1 MNLNDPK
8 LTAYALDE
16 LDEPERSAISR
27 AVAESA
33 EAQRF
38 VDEIRGLASA
48 LKSEFAAE
56 IEKEPPVLSSL
67 TESALELAQG
77 SGRTELSRTL
87 TDIHDDAWFWSI
99 ARPLA
104 IAAVLALLAVVSG
117 VAVFSLR
124 REGVQVAQ
132 SEWAR
137 LPAGPANPADVEGEF
152 QMPTEVSPPPVTSSS
167 SNVPLV
173 DAAPAK
179 AAKFRGFM
187 SSSSGYAVNKSL
199 AQAVSS
205 GEAFRDIRE
214 RASEFSTATYDH
226 IGENPFLDARTN
238 PLST

>member
-56 IEKEPPVLSSL
+56 IEKEPPALSSL
-67 TESALELAQG
+67 TESALELAQS

-137 LPAGPANPADVEGEF
+137 LPAVPLKPADVEGEF
-152 QMPTEVSPPPVTSSS
+152 QTPM
-167 SNVPLV
+167 

-179 AAKFRGFM
+179 MSKQVASKAA
-187 SSSSGYAVNKSL
+187 SL
-199 AQAVSS
+199 
-205 GEAFRDIRE
+205 
-214 RASEFSTATYDH
+214 
-226 IGENPFLDARTN
+226 N
-238 PLST
+238 